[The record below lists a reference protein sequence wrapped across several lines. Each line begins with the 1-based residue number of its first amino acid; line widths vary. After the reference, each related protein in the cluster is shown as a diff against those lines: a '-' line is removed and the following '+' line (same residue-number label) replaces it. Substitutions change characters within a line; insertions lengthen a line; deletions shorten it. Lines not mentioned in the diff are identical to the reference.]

1 MIIHINRIY
10 FVILLCLFVSAVKA
24 DSPLTSTYFASSYYE
39 YDIVSKAE
47 ISREL
52 NDEVAA
58 FLLNKEN
65 PIDAKAAVINAIGWN
80 YDGNSNADKFKEYL
94 AKSQGITTEKLNL
107 TDLSADELMCLGYII
122 AMDDYFVVD
131 EAINILEMAVAKK
144 KSSYTI
150 NLILVMAKAQ
160 KAMDTDFCKVWTLTS
175 AVVQDGSL
183 KRDMKTSAIQSIVD
197 YMILY
202 KADCAY

>member
-1 MIIHINRIY
+1 MHINKN
-10 FVILLCLFVSAVKA
+10 FLVIILCLFISVAKA
-24 DSPLTSTYFASSYYE
+24 DSPLTSTYFASAYYD

-47 ISREL
+47 IAREM

-94 AKSQGITTEKLNL
+94 AKAHSTTTEKLNL
-107 TDLSADELMCLGYII
+107 SDLSADELMCLGYLI

-144 KSSYTI
+144 KTSYTI
-150 NLILVMAKAQ
+150 NLILAMAKAQ
-160 KAMDTDFCKVWTLTS
+160 KAMDTDFCRVWTLTS
-175 AVVQDGSL
+175 AVIQDGSL
-183 KRDMKTSAIQSIVD
+183 KRDMKTAAIQAIVD